1 MKVKIW
7 IRRYISVTW
16 VEDEKVKNLLLNNGI
31 YDFSTYKEQILDINI
46 NEIIDQC
53 KREEK
58 YEAGYRYSNRL
69 YDLVHSETIFITDKD
84 DLEFEIIEKDYPAD
98 IPYAYCEFD
107 NADEFH
113 KWMLQEGIKE
123 REET

>member
-1 MKVKIW
+1 MKVKTW

-16 VEDEKVKNLLLNNGI
+16 VEDKKVKNLLLNNGI

-69 YDLVHSETIFITDKD
+69 YDLVHRKTIFISDKD
-84 DLEFEIIEKDYPAD
+84 DLEFEIIEKDYPSD

-123 REET
+123 KEET